1 MTEQASIRPIPLPC
15 PVIEVRGLEKSYG
28 RMRVLRGVDL
38 AVKAGRVTAI
48 LGPNGAGKSTLVRV
62 LLGLARP
69 DEGSVVVGGM
79 PVADDPAY
87 RADIGYMPQHPQFP
101 ENLSGREVVR
111 LLRELRGHPL
121 AEDNELFEAFAL
133 GPELD
138 KPVRVL
144 SGGTRQKLNAAVA
157 FMFRPDIL
165 LLDEPTAGLDPVASG
180 VLKAR
185 IQSARQAGATVLLVS
200 HVLSELEELAEDVI
214 LLLDGKV
221 AFQGALR
228 RLKELTGETRLE
240 HAVARLMQRRVS

>member
-1 MTEQASIRPIPLPC
+1 
-15 PVIEVRGLEKSYG
+15 
-28 RMRVLRGVDL
+28 
-38 AVKAGRVTAI
+38 
-48 LGPNGAGKSTLVRV
+48 
-62 LLGLARP
+62 
-69 DEGSVVVGGM
+69 
-79 PVADDPAY
+79 
-87 RADIGYMPQHPQFP
+87 
-101 ENLSGREVVR
+101 
-111 LLRELRGHPL
+111 
-121 AEDNELFEAFAL
+121 
-133 GPELD
+133 
-138 KPVRVL
+138 
-144 SGGTRQKLNAAVA
+144 
-157 FMFRPDIL
+157 MFRPDIL